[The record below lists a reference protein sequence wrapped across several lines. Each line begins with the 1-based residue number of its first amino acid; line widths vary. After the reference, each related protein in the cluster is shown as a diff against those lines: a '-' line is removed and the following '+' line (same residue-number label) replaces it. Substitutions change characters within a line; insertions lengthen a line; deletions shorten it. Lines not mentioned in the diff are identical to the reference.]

1 MQGWKQILHANG
13 NQNKTGVAILISC
26 KMHFI
31 IQTVTR
37 DKEGYYIMT
46 KESIQAEDKTIINMY
61 LSNIKTPQYLRQM
74 LIILKMET

>member
-13 NQNKTGVAILISC
+13 NQNKTGVAILISY

-46 KESIQAEDKTIINMY
+46 KESIQAGDKTIINMY
-61 LSNIKTPQYLRQM
+61 LSNIKTPQYIRQM